1 MINDDVLDAVLPVP
15 ELEVLKDETVA
26 ELQTEGF
33 VLTNFNSGG
42 IFYTLL
48 MVALR
53 IKIELTQLLRSI
65 LSNLFISHAT
75 GVWLDLKAADYSKTR
90 KAAQKTQG
98 VVTVSRTASGEAIT
112 IPKGQVFKT
121 IKDINGD
128 ELRFFALEDTV
139 LQKDALSVEVPVE
152 AEVEGTDYNV
162 PVGQITRTLTYI
174 SGIDTIANGED
185 WVTREGTD
193 TEDDDSLRE
202 RCLRSWSELA
212 RVPIKDTYVNTCEAI
227 TGVLYATVN
236 DQHPRGQGTIDIVIT
251 SEAGS
256 ATETLLETV
265 RTACEAIKQP
275 DTDILIMSAETVE
288 QPITLT
294 VTVLSSVNQ
303 DGIDTQVQSSIT
315 NLLKISRNRT
325 LNELTHAD
333 IIYRVKRDISTIR
346 NVTITE
352 PAEDMFLTADKVIL
366 PGIITVTVEE
376 V

>member
-1 MINDDVLDAVLPVP
+1 MTPPPAGVHFVGEMINDDVLDAVLPVP

-48 MVALR
+48 MVAIR

-90 KAAQKTQG
+90 KAAQKAQG

-162 PVGQITRTLTYI
+162 PVGQITRSLTYI
-174 SGIDTIANGED
+174 SGIDTIANGEG
-185 WVTREGTD
+185 WVTREGIT
-193 TEDDDSLRE
+193 
-202 RCLRSWSELA
+202 RCPSGLPGWCSGL
-212 RVPIKDTYVNTCEAI
+212 
-227 TGVLYATVN
+227 
-236 DQHPRGQGTIDIVIT
+236 
-251 SEAGS
+251 
-256 ATETLLETV
+256 
-265 RTACEAIKQP
+265 
-275 DTDILIMSAETVE
+275 
-288 QPITLT
+288 
-294 VTVLSSVNQ
+294 VLSS
-303 DGIDTQVQSSIT
+303 
-315 NLLKISRNRT
+315 SRSALYWLPMPFTRT
-325 LNELTHAD
+325 SQRQQPT
-333 IIYRVKRDISTIR
+333 
-346 NVTITE
+346 
-352 PAEDMFLTADKVIL
+352 L
-366 PGIITVTVEE
+366 PPL
-376 V
+376 